1 MGACN
6 MVLYFNKLENDE
18 FTRIAVIDYAT
29 SVIWVK
35 RFNAVGQFEIYIKA
49 STELYN
55 LLDGDIFITRDESN
69 VAMYVEKI
77 ALTTDEENGDY
88 LTISGR
94 SAECILSWRIVQR
107 AVYSSNTTT
116 AEIIIRDQITRQL
129 IYSSI
134 IVNPNAIT
142 WLTLGTNHQWQDL
155 ITRQYTG
162 KILLDVVQELCVT
175 YDYGFEFAWNG
186 SGFTINLYKGT
197 DRSFD
202 QSTNTF
208 VVFSPEFENL
218 GNTEYIKDT
227 SNFANAAII
236 GGEGEGND
244 RIYAF
249 VNPDNIEGFYRR
261 VIFIDARNSSSDGGT
276 LTENEYKKMLQN
288 QGVEA
293 LEQRKVTT
301 EFNGEILNYNNYT
314 YGVDYNLGDKVS
326 VINEYGIK
334 GNATITEITEVEDES
349 GYRLIPTLSEWTV
362 IEYEEED

>member
-1 MGACN
+1 MI
-6 MVLYFNKLENDE
+6 LYLNKLENDT
-18 FTRIAVIDYAT
+18 FTRIAVIDNAT

-69 VAMYVEKI
+69 VLMYVEKI
-77 ALTTDEENGDY
+77 TLTTDEENGDY

-94 SAECILSWRIVQR
+94 SAECILSWRVVMR
-107 AVYSSNTTT
+107 VVYSSASTT
-116 AEIIIRDQITRQL
+116 AEYIIRNSIDKTL
-129 IYSSI
+129 ISDI
-134 IVNPNAIT
+134 IPNNNIS
-142 WLTLGTNHQWQDL
+142 WLTLGENHEWQDY

-162 KILLDVVQELCVT
+162 KNVLDIVQDLCVT
-175 YDYGFEFAWNG
+175 YNYGFEFEWNG
-186 SGFTINLYKGT
+186 SGCTINLYKGT
-197 DRSFD
+197 DRSFG
-202 QSTNTF
+202 QSENTF

-218 GNTEYIKDT
+218 GNTEYIQDT
-227 SNFANAAII
+227 MNYANAAII
-236 GGEGEGND
+236 GGEGEGTERKFAIVLPQGITGFN
-244 RIYAF
+244 RRMIY
-249 VNPDNIEGFYRR
+249 
-261 VIFIDARNSSSDGGT
+261 IDARQSSSDD
-276 LTENEYKKMLQN
+276 LTERQYTDMLIA
-288 QGVEA
+288 QGKEE

-301 EFNGEILNYNNYT
+301 EFNGEILDYNNYT
-314 YGVDYNLGDKVS
+314 YGTDYNLGDKVS